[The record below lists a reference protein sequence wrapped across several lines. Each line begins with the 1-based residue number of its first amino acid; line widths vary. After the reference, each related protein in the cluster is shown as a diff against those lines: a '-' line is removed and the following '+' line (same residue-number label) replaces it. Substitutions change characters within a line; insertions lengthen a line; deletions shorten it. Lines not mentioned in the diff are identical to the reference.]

1 MNGKNIRIL
10 LVEDNPGDVRL
21 IRTFLAEAGVDKAV
35 LISAGTLARGMELL
49 DGGAIDAVLLDLG
62 LPDSQGLDTLHAVRE
77 KCISVPVVVLSGLQ
91 DEDIAVSAVQKGAQ
105 DYLVKGKV
113 DGNLLW
119 RSICYA
125 VERKK
130 SEAALLE
137 SESKYRLLAENAS
150 DVIWTADLNL
160 KVNYIS
166 PSVAAMQGYT
176 PEEIVGIPLA
186 KSMIAESFKKALA
199 LFKTGMEA
207 EKCGKEV
214 DRAITMFESEFIRKD
229 GSTFWAETIANFIRD
244 SNGCI
249 TGLQGVTR
257 DISERK
263 RLEHLLVIQATHDA
277 LTGLPNRAL
286 LIDRVSMAIA
296 RAQRNKKKLALM
308 LLDLDRFKTV
318 NDTLGHSVGDGL
330 LKAVSVKLAETV
342 RLSDTVAR
350 IGGDEFTILLPEI
363 SGSNE
368 AAEIARR
375 VLDIFKLPLPFD
387 GHSISTSTSIGI
399 AVYPEDGTSFETLL
413 KNADIAMYRVKDGG
427 RNNYCFYTDPVG
439 QENSCTH

>member
-21 IRTFLAEAGVDKAV
+21 IRTFLAEAGVDKAAF
-35 LISAGTLARGMELL
+35 ISAGTLRHGMELI
-49 DGGAIDAVLLDLG
+49 DGGDIDVVLLDLG
-62 LPDSQGLDTLHAVRE
+62 LPDSQELDTLHAVRE
-77 KCISVPVVVLSGLQ
+77 KYLSVPVVVLSGLQ
-91 DEDIAVSAVQKGAQ
+91 DEDIAISAVQKGAQ

-119 RSICYA
+119 RSLCYA
-125 VERKK
+125 
-130 SEAALLE
+130 
-137 SESKYRLLAENAS
+137 
-150 DVIWTADLNL
+150 I
-160 KVNYIS
+160 
-166 PSVAAMQGYT
+166 
-176 PEEIVGIPLA
+176 
-186 KSMIAESFKKALA
+186 
-199 LFKTGMEA
+199 
-207 EKCGKEV
+207 
-214 DRAITMFESEFIRKD
+214 
-229 GSTFWAETIANFIRD
+229 
-244 SNGCI
+244 
-249 TGLQGVTR
+249 
-257 DISERK
+257 ERK
-263 RLEHLLVIQATHDA
+263 RLEYLLVMQATHDA

-330 LKAVSVKLAETV
+330 LKTVSVKLAETV

-350 IGGDEFTILLPEI
+350 IGGDEFTILLSEI
-363 SGSNE
+363 SGSSE
-368 AAEIARR
+368 ATEIARR

-387 GHSISTSTSIGI
+387 GHAISTSTSIGI
-399 AVYPEDGTSFETLL
+399 AVYPEDGASFETLL

-427 RNNYCFYTDPVG
+427 RNNYHFYSDPVG